1 MNIHQTQSKEEIATK
16 ELYKKV
22 RTDNIKM
29 KKKYQLRSIQ
39 FKTRKIA

>member
-1 MNIHQTQSKEEIATK
+1 VNILQTQSKEEITVK

-22 RTDNIKM
+22 TTDNKM

-39 FKTRKIA
+39 FRTRKIF